1 MQVSGRAATD
11 LRGESTYGIPTPTH
25 IQKDPKARAASQYDY
40 PSNMSSSNY
49 SRTAGPSVDV
59 SRFSEKM
66 EKFKYDN
73 NKMIAD
79 ELENKGALLL
89 QKREQY
95 RQKVDQ
101 QVDGQLG
108 DSKLDLTDPIIDA
121 KHSIQYPGYGTQPPW
136 IKNVVT
142 EHCLYKATIKKLEKD
157 VADKDAILNVTKETR
172 VFANNSKEAIDELTA
187 ANNQLQARNDEL
199 VQLEQ
204 KLQD

>member
-1 MQVSGRAATD
+1 MD
-11 LRGESTYGIPTPTH
+11 LRGESAYGIHQPTPTQF
-25 IQKDPKARAASQYDY
+25 QKDTKARAASQYDY
-40 PSNMSSSNY
+40 PSSAVPSNY
-49 SRTAGPSVDV
+49 SRTAAPSFEV

-95 RQKVDQ
+95 RQKVDLKI
-101 QVDGQLG
+101 DGQLADTKPLDVN
-108 DSKLDLTDPIIDA
+108 DSINDI
-121 KHSIQYPGYGTQPPW
+121 KHSIQYPGYERQPPW

-142 EHCLYKATIKKLEKD
+142 EHCQFKATIKKLEKE

-172 VFANNSKEAIDELTA
+172 VFANSSKETIDKLTDS
-187 ANNQLQARNDEL
+187 NDQLQTRNEEL